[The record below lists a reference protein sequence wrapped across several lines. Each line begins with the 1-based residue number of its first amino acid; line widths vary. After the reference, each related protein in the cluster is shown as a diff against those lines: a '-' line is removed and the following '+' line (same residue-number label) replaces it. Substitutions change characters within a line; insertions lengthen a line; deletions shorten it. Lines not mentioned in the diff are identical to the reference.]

1 MHPTERFERSV
12 PQRQPLFQPD
22 CPVYIHCTCRC
33 TDRRSGTAF
42 LQVRMVNRAPW
53 TVQSLWLRI
62 TGTDAAGE
70 VRFERTE
77 VLTELSA
84 GAGTV
89 FGEKRLI
96 PVGTQCAERLT
107 VTVEHIVFGGGTHWQ
122 RLAEHRL
129 CTPEELGWQR
139 CVCGLPNPPEIAR
152 CPLCGRPCASDAAT
166 VTLQSDSAVTQCPPE
181 PLTAQ
186 AEEPPF
192 DEELP
197 PDGED
202 DEEASEVPR
211 WMTVL
216 LWLLAIL
223 AIAAVIA
230 VAVYCIW
237 TRVR

>member
-12 PQRQPLFQPD
+12 PQRQTLFQPD

-33 TDRRSGTAF
+33 TDRRSGAAF

-53 TVQSLWLRI
+53 TVQGLWLHI
-62 TGTDAAGE
+62 TGTDAAGK

-96 PVGTQCAERLT
+96 PIGTQSAERLT
-107 VTVEHIVFGGGTHWQ
+107 VTVEHIVFRGGTHWQ

-139 CVCGLPNPPEIAR
+139 CVCGLPNPPEVAR
-152 CPLCGRPCASDAAT
+152 CPLCGRPCASDVAPVT
-166 VTLQSDSAVTQCPPE
+166 VQSDSAVTQCPPK
-181 PLTAQ
+181 PPTVQ
-186 AEEPPF
+186 TEETPPF

-197 PDGED
+197 F
-202 DEEASEVPR
+202 DEEELTDVPR
-211 WMTVL
+211 WMTIL
-216 LWLLAIL
+216 LWLLTIL
-223 AIAAVIA
+223 AIAAVIG
-230 VAVYCIW
+230 VAIFCIW
-237 TRVR
+237 LRVR